1 MSRDLY
7 GIRASEISE
16 RQFKNKGL
24 LASVSAEKTYA
35 LEFTCSFQESFTGNL
50 IMGSAY
56 FIISTGTFVADTN
69 NNASKIALKEL
80 ISCFKKTSDIEE
92 LFEGYEWEAPIDT
105 NYNFISQQALKIAE
119 EIESDIF
126 ISDYI
131 EPLPLQSEKKEEPP
145 LQTKKEYADPV
156 VKKNDPV
163 FLECLKALITELIN
177 TSLPDELKE
186 LSPNLTE
193 KLAEPLG
200 KNIQMIL
207 SDDATESE
215 KTTAKDAIKSSVKS
229 AAHDAITNTPNMNQV
244 KKLAAHGMV
253 EVITR
258 NFVNKIFNLHK
269 EKKLIP
275 LLKQHIHDALTTV
288 PTIAKKMQRG
298 TSPAKA
304 VHESVIEAHAA
315 QQKAAP
321 SYWESFKSRMF
332 KTVVD
337 KVAAVTSQDKKPP
350 LPSSNSKIPTK

>member
-16 RQFKNKGL
+16 KQFKNKGL
-24 LASVSAEKTYA
+24 LASPAAEKTYA
-35 LEFTCSFQESFTGNL
+35 LEFSCMLQEPLTNTPIS
-50 IMGSAY
+50 GSAY
-56 FIISTGTFVADTN
+56 FVISTGTFVADIN

-80 ISCFKKTSDIEE
+80 ISCFKKPSDIEE

-105 NYNFISQQALKIAE
+105 NYNFISQKALKIAE

-131 EPLPLQSEKKEEPP
+131 EPLPLQSEKKEEPT
-145 LQTKKEYADPV
+145 LQTKKECADPV

-163 FLECLKALITELIN
+163 FLACLKALITELIN

-186 LSPNLTE
+186 LSPDLTE

-207 SDDATESE
+207 SDDATDSE
-215 KTTAKDAIKSSVKS
+215 KITAKETIKFCIKS
-229 AAHDAITNTPNMNQV
+229 AAHDAITNTPNMHQV

-275 LLKQHIHDALTTV
+275 LLRKHIQEALTTV
-288 PTIAKKMQRG
+288 PAIAKKMQRG

-304 VHESVIEAHAA
+304 VHETAVEAHAA
-315 QQKAAP
+315 QQKATP
-321 SYWESFKSRMF
+321 SYWESFKSGMF
-332 KTVVD
+332 KRVLD
-337 KVAAVTSQDKKPP
+337 KVAAVTNQDKKPS
-350 LPSSNSKIPTK
+350 LPSSNSKGPTH